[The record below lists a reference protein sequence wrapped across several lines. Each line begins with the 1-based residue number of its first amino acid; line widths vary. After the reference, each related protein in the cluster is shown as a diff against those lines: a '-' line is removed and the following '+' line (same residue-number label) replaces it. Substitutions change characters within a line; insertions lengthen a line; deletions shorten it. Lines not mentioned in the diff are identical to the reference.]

1 LGRCSRRRAVRA
13 ASGVTAVSVVRSFRR
28 GSQDRAHDEAGPEVL
43 KPAPG
48 RWPGQAR
55 LGLEHGEP
63 ARRGTGDGRSPIT
76 SSRPGSC
83 RAPAPLPARSWAS
96 IGRLAGARYPGQ
108 LVLAGSPGR
117 SVSWSPC
124 RCWGMP
130 GSARRRT
137 GPCCGACRSSR
148 IRWRGGLSAACAP
161 ALSGVSALYCE
172 RNEAEEVSRPA
183 MAIHP
188 PASSPKLAVLVPA
201 AATWSGPRRCARFR

>member
-1 LGRCSRRRAVRA
+1 M
-13 ASGVTAVSVVRSFRR
+13 TAVSLVRSFRR

-43 KPAPG
+43 KPSA
-48 RWPGQAR
+48 WSLAW
-55 LGLEHGEP
+55 
-63 ARRGTGDGRSPIT
+63 T
-76 SSRPGSC
+76 SSTGAGAWRARQAGCGRRPVADHVVTAGVVPG
-83 RAPAPLPARSWAS
+83 APRHCLRGAGLRSGGWP
-96 IGRLAGARYPGQ
+96 GARYPGQ
-108 LVLAGSPGR
+108 LMLAGSPGR

-148 IRWRGGLSAACAP
+148 IPVAGRAVRACAP

>member
-1 LGRCSRRRAVRA
+1 VRA
-13 ASGVTAVSVVRSFRR
+13 ASGVRSFRR

-43 KPAPG
+43 KPGGWSLA
-48 RWPGQAR
+48 W
-55 LGLEHGEP
+55 
-63 ARRGTGDGRSPIT
+63 T
-76 SSRPGSC
+76 SSTGAGAWRARQAGCGRRPVADHVVTAGVVPGALRHC
-83 RAPAPLPARSWAS
+83 LRGAGLRSGGWP
-96 IGRLAGARYPGQ
+96 GARYPGQ

-117 SVSWSPC
+117 SVSRSPC

-137 GPCCGACRSSR
+137 GPCCGACPSSR
-148 IRWRGGLSAACAP
+148 IPAAGRPVCGVRP

-188 PASSPKLAVLVPA
+188 PTSSPKLAVLVPA